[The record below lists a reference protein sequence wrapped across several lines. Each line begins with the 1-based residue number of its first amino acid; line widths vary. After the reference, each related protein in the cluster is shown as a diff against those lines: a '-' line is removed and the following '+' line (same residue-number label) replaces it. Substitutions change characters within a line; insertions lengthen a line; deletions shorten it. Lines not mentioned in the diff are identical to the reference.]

1 MSLLSFVH
9 FFTFA
14 LLMYHAVF
22 IFFKNPKA
30 LLNRVCAAFIFCFGI
45 WSFAYIFVHNSYY
58 SRDTANLFINI
69 SSFGWAGF
77 ASLFLWF
84 ILVFSQKKELL
95 KKKWLYLILF
105 GVPLVFIYKQ
115 WTNYLY
121 VDVIEKPYGW
131 KAIMGQSIWPYLFLL
146 YAFIFAV
153 TALVI
158 NFSFMRS
165 TRDPILKKQ
174 ARIIFIFTVITFT
187 VGFITDITLPLLNI
201 HVIPNMA
208 NVYALTWTIG
218 AVYAMVKYK
227 FLTITP
233 ATAAENIISTMFDCL
248 ILLNM
253 EGEIVT
259 VNKAAADL
267 SGFKAGELKGKP
279 LSILFKNDPLT
290 DGLDKKTAGKS
301 YIKNKE
307 IIFSTRKGENIPM
320 LFSESIL
327 WDESGT
333 AAGIVCVAK
342 NISEQKKLEEEI
354 FKGKKLQ
361 SIGVLAGGIAHD
373 FNNLLSVIMGNIML
387 VKDAIS
393 PGENAYKFLLQSE
406 QAALRAA
413 ELAEKFITF
422 SPGGWLMREELLLGN
437 ILKGLLDSEPVLR
450 DTDVS
455 YNIDISSEVAP
466 IYGDKGQLN
475 QVFQNL
481 LLNALEAI
489 EAGPGSIQGRI
500 SVRADN
506 DIINPKNQFH
516 LKPGNYVKVS
526 IEDNGIGISAAIMEK
541 LFDPYFS
548 TKDRGIQKGMGLG
561 LTLCYWIIKRHEG
574 HIHLESEQGKGTSVI
589 IYLPAFIRNAV

>member
-1 MSLLSFVH
+1 MSLLPFVH
-9 FFTFA
+9 FFTFV
-14 LLMYHAVF
+14 LLMYHAVY

-30 LLNRVCAAFIFCFGI
+30 LLNRVCAAFIFCFGT
-45 WSFAYIFVHNSYY
+45 WSFAYIFVHNPYY
-58 SRDTANLFINI
+58 SRNTANLFINI

-84 ILVFSQKKELL
+84 ILVFSHKKELL
-95 KKKWLYLILF
+95 RKKWLYLILF

-115 WTNYLY
+115 WTNFLY

-131 KAIMGQSIWPYLFLL
+131 KAIMSQSIWPYLFLL

-153 TALVI
+153 TALSI

-165 TRDPILKKQ
+165 TRDPILEKQ

-201 HVIPNMA
+201 HVIPNVG

-227 FLTITP
+227 FLSITP
-233 ATAAENIISTMFDCL
+233 ATAADNILSTMFDCL

-259 VNKAAADL
+259 VNKAAENL
-267 SGFKAGELKGKP
+267 SGYTAGELQGKP

-290 DGLDKKTAGKS
+290 DGLDKKTAGES

-307 IIFSTRKGENIPM
+307 IIFRTKEGENIPM

-327 WDESGT
+327 WDETGT

-342 NISEQKKLEEEI
+342 DISEQKKLEEEI

-361 SIGVLAGGIAHD
+361 SIGVLAGGIASD
-373 FNNLLSVIMGNIML
+373 FNNLLSVIVGNIML
-387 VKDAIS
+387 VKDVTT
-393 PGENAYKFLLQSE
+393 PGGNAYKFLLQSE
-406 QAALRAA
+406 HAAIRAA

-422 SPGGWLMREELLLGN
+422 SPGGWVMREKLLLGN
-437 ILKGLLDSEPVLR
+437 LLKGLLDSEPGLR
-450 DTDVS
+450 DMDVS

-466 IYGDKGQLN
+466 IYGDRAQLN

-489 EAGPGSIQGRI
+489 EASPEGRQGRI
-500 SVRADN
+500 SIRADN
-506 DIINPKNQFH
+506 NIINPKNQFR

-526 IEDNGIGISAAIMEK
+526 IEDNGTGIHAEIMEK

-548 TKDRGIQKGMGLG
+548 TKNRGVQKGMGLG
-561 LTLCYWIIKRHEG
+561 LTLCYWIIRRHDG
-574 HIHLESEQGKGTSVI
+574 HIEVQSQPGKGTTVI
-589 IYLPAFIRNAV
+589 IYLPAYSNIN

>member
-1 MSLLSFVH
+1 MSLLPFVH
-9 FFTFA
+9 FFTFV
-14 LLMYHAVF
+14 LLMYHAVY

-30 LLNRVCAAFIFCFGI
+30 LLNRVCAAFIFCFGT
-45 WSFAYIFVHNSYY
+45 WSFAYIFVHNPYY
-58 SRDTANLFINI
+58 SRNTANLFINI

-84 ILVFSQKKELL
+84 ILVFSHKKELL
-95 KKKWLYLILF
+95 RKKWLYLILF

-115 WTNYLY
+115 WTNFLY

-131 KAIMGQSIWPYLFLL
+131 KAIMSQSIWPYLFLL

-153 TALVI
+153 TALSI

-165 TRDPILKKQ
+165 TRDPILEKQ

-201 HVIPNMA
+201 HVIPNVG

-227 FLTITP
+227 FLSITP
-233 ATAAENIISTMFDCL
+233 ATAADNILSTMFDCL

-259 VNKAAADL
+259 VNKAAENL
-267 SGFKAGELKGKP
+267 SGYTAGELQGKP

-290 DGLDKKTAGKS
+290 DGLDKKTAGES

-307 IIFSTRKGENIPM
+307 IIFRTKEGENIPM

-327 WDESGT
+327 WDETGT

-342 NISEQKKLEEEI
+342 DISEQKKLEEEI
-354 FKGKKLQ
+354 FKGKKLK
-361 SIGVLAGGIAHD
+361 SIGVLAGGIASD
-373 FNNLLSVIMGNIML
+373 FNNLLSVIVGNIML
-387 VKDAIS
+387 VKDVTT
-393 PGENAYKFLLQSE
+393 PGGNAYKFLLQSE
-406 QAALRAA
+406 HAAIRAA

-422 SPGGWLMREELLLGN
+422 SPGGWVMREKLLLGN
-437 ILKGLLDSEPVLR
+437 LLKGLLDSEPGLR
-450 DTDVS
+450 DMDVS

-466 IYGDKGQLN
+466 IYGDRAQLN

-489 EAGPGSIQGRI
+489 EASPEGRQGRI
-500 SVRADN
+500 SIRADN
-506 DIINPKNQFH
+506 NIINPKNQFR

-526 IEDNGIGISAAIMEK
+526 IEDNGTGIHAEIMEK

-548 TKDRGIQKGMGLG
+548 TKNRGVQKGMGLG
-561 LTLCYWIIKRHEG
+561 LTLCYWIIRRHDG
-574 HIHLESEQGKGTSVI
+574 HIEVQSQPGKGTTVI
-589 IYLPAFIRNAV
+589 IYLPAYSNIN